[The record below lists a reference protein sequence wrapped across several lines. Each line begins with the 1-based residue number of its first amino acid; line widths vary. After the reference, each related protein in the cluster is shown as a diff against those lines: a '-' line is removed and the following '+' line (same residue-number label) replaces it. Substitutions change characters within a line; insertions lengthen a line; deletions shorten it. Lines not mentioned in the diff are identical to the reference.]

1 MNESVKTY
9 HPAEEALNVITHL
22 GALLLVFYGGWLL
35 AGRVRNCRETAAA
48 VIYLLSLAAV
58 YASSG
63 FYHLCPVG
71 RARRF
76 MRLCDHASIYLL
88 IAGTYTPLMLIAV
101 GGASGITVLIAN
113 WTFALIGITMEL
125 TRWHPFKGCSLVLY
139 VIMGW
144 LCIVVAVPMIEK
156 LTGPELGFLLAGG
169 VAYTSGIIFYL
180 SGRRYAHALWHMFVI
195 AGSVLQFISILMVL
209 S

>member
-1 MNESVKTY
+1 MTETVKIY

-22 GALLLVFYGGWLL
+22 GGLLLVFYGGWLL
-35 AGRVRNCRETAAA
+35 AGRVSDGRETAAA

-71 RARRF
+71 KARRF

-88 IAGTYTPLMLIAV
+88 IAGTYTPLMLLAV
-101 GGASGITVLIAN
+101 GGVSGITVLTAN
-113 WTFALIGITMEL
+113 WIFAALGISMEL
-125 TRWHPFKGCSLVLY
+125 SGYRPFKNCALVLY

-144 LCIVVAVPMIEK
+144 LCVAVAKPMIER
-156 LTGPELGFLLAGG
+156 LSAAELGFLLAGG
-169 VAYTSGIIFYL
+169 VAYTSGIIFYV
-180 SGRRYAHALWHMFVI
+180 SGRRYAHALWHLFVL
-195 AGSVLQFISILMVL
+195 AGSILQFVSVFMVIS
-209 S
+209 